1 MKIRSMTGTMAIVFG
16 LAIGS
21 AGLAAEKPTFE
32 FVDANKDG
40 KISKEEG
47 AKVPGLDFAKADAN
61 KDGVLT
67 RAEYVAAVG

>member
-16 LAIGS
+16 LVIGS

-32 FVDANKDG
+32 FIDANKDG
-40 KISKEEG
+40 RISKEEA
-47 AKVPGLDFAKADAN
+47 AKLPDLDFAKADAN

-67 RAEYVAAVG
+67 RAEYTAAVG